1 MKKMRMTE
9 QNLEGY
15 RIYLTEEE
23 KSRGTIEKYLRD
35 VRRFYEFLPEQKV
48 IDREAVLSYK
58 ASLLPGY
65 QISSAN
71 SMLIAVN
78 SFLEYIGLQELKV
91 KVYKFQRPLL
101 ADPSRELSK
110 KEYLRL
116 LETAESQG
124 KLRLNLIIQTICSTG
139 IRISE
144 LPCITWE
151 SVQSGKSVIRLK
163 GKTRMIILPQKLRRK
178 LADYCKQEQIT
189 SGPVFQTRT
198 GHPIHR
204 SNIWSDMKRLCRG
217 AEIDETKVFP
227 HNLRHL
233 FARTYYRK
241 NHDIVYLADILGHS
255 SIETTRIYTSVSV
268 QEHERVLEE
277 IGLTV

>member
-1 MKKMRMTE
+1 MKKMKMTE
-9 QNLEGY
+9 QNMTDY
-15 RIYLTEEE
+15 RVYLAEEE

-78 SFLEYIGLQELKV
+78 SFLEYMDLQELKV

-124 KLRLNLIIQTICSTG
+124 KLRLNLILQTICSTG

-144 LPCITWE
+144 LSCITWE
-151 SVQSGKSVIRLK
+151 AIQSGKSLIQLK
-163 GKTRMIILPQKLRRK
+163 GKARMIILPQKLREK
-178 LADYCKQEQIT
+178 LADYCRKEQIT
-189 SGPVFQTRT
+189 SGSVFRTRT

-204 SNIWSDMKRLCRG
+204 SNIWSDMKNLCQK
-217 AEIDETKVFP
+217 AEIDEKKVFP

-233 FARTYYRK
+233 FARTYYKK

-277 IGLTV
+277 MGLTV